1 MATPLDPLSGP
12 RIPHNATKRL
22 LTGGACVAVVAA
34 LLTPGTALADSPT
47 PAPVRVGSAPAA
59 PAGATPVAAPADDTA
74 LQLSVTLSPRDPA
87 ALKSFLHD
95 VSTPTS
101 SRYHQYLKTGQF
113 AQVFGADKATVD
125 SVTQALTAAGLHPGA
140 LGSDGLTIPVDTT
153 VAQAKKSFGTGF
165 AGYKLA
171 DGSTAYANT
180 AAPTLSAKAA
190 TAVTA
195 VVGLDNLARTHN
207 HLATAHDAAAV
218 PNAKASATLGSHAT
232 GTTPQI
238 CTSLVN
244 YEASNFQRANNRD
257 YYSYDALAQ
266 AYNMTGQ
273 TVPNGGAGVTVA
285 LYELED
291 YSDSGVSS
299 FQNCYGTNTPISRVK
314 VDGGPTAAPTNDG
327 NVGGES
333 ALDIDTVI
341 GLAPKASILVYQGPD
356 ANMASST
363 QTVDVLRQIVNDN
376 KAQVI
381 STSWGVCETALLD
394 PTNGAPAQISAE
406 NQVFEQA
413 AAQGQTVVA
422 ASGDSGSMDC
432 SRPGAF
438 DSRLSTDDPASQPYV
453 TGVGGTSMTGQG
465 ASVAE
470 SVWFHGGAGGGGI
483 SQAWALDSA
492 TGFQAGFTG
501 PGYSGTPCHAGAGQ
515 ACRQVPDVSALADP
529 YTGYLVAVNADASS
543 TYWLRMGGTSAAA
556 PVWAAIAA
564 QADAS
569 SACTTSGPVGLLNPT
584 LYKLAG
590 SSSLRDV
597 TVGDNNFGA
606 VSNSPSAPAPLYEAG
621 PGYDMASGLGTPNGG
636 NLASSLCVPGST
648 FAATPPTRLLDTRAA
663 VGTPG
668 TTKVPAFSSVP
679 LQITG
684 RAGIPSAGVTAVV
697 LNVTTTDSATDGHL
711 TVYPSGGIVPSTSNL
726 NWTAGEVIPNL
737 VTVPV
742 GADGKVVLLNSG
754 WGPTHLV
761 ADVFGY
767 YTSSNPTGP
776 SFTSAGPNR
785 LLDTRGA
792 IGTPTSTPIPSD
804 SAVSL
809 QVAGRAGI
817 PATGVTAVVLNVTVT
832 APTSEGF
839 LTVVPSG
846 TTPIGTSN
854 LNWKAGE
861 TIPNQVIVPVGPDG
875 KVTIYNSSLGTT
887 HVVADVFGYFSAA
900 APAGS
905 AFHTSFPRRLM
916 DTRSGLGTNAAALGS
931 GETRQLHLD
940 TTTAVGKAKAVVLN
954 VTVTEPT
961 SEGFLTAWPTGGS
974 RPNSSN
980 LNWTAGETIPNLV
993 TVPVGPDGIVN
1004 LTNVSA
1010 GNTHVIVDLFGY
1022 YS

>member
-1 MATPLDPLSGP
+1 M
-12 RIPHNATKRL
+12 
-22 LTGGACVAVVAA
+22 AVVAA

-59 PAGATPVAAPADDTA
+59 PADATPAAGPADDTA

-87 ALKSFLHD
+87 ALKSFLSD
-95 VSTPTS
+95 VASPTS

-113 AQVFGADKATVD
+113 AQVFGADQATVATV
-125 SVTQALTAAGLHPGA
+125 SKALAAAGLHPGA
-140 LGSDGLTIPVDTT
+140 LGGDGLTIPVDTT
-153 VAQAKKSFGTGF
+153 VAQAKKAFGTGF

-180 AAPTLSAKAA
+180 AAPALSAKAA
-190 TAVTA
+190 GAVTA
-195 VVGLDNLARTHN
+195 VVGLDNLARAHN
-207 HLATAHDAAAV
+207 HLANPHETTAV
-218 PNAKASATLGSHAT
+218 PTANASTTPGAHAT
-232 GTTPQI
+232 GGAPQI
-238 CTSLVN
+238 CSNLVN
-244 YEASNFQRANNRD
+244 FESTTNGFVNNRD
-257 YYSYDALAQ
+257 YYSYDSLAQ
-266 AYNMTGQ
+266 AYGMGAQ
-273 TVPNGGAGVTVA
+273 TLPNAGAGVTVA

-291 YSDSGVSS
+291 YSDSGVAA
-299 FQNCYGTNTPISRVK
+299 FQNCYGTNAPISRIK

-327 NVGGES
+327 AVGGES

-356 ANMASST
+356 AALASST

-381 STSWGVCETALLD
+381 STSWGVCESALLD
-394 PTNGAPAQISAE
+394 PNNGAPAQITAE
-406 NQVFEQA
+406 NLALQQA

-422 ASGDSGSMDC
+422 ASGDSGSTDC
-432 SRPGAF
+432 ARPGAP
-438 DSRLSTDDPASQPYV
+438 DTRLSTDDPASQPYI

-465 ASVAE
+465 ATVAE
-470 SVWFHGGAGGGGI
+470 SVWNRNNGAGGGGI
-483 SQAWALDSA
+483 SQAWALDKA

-501 PGYSGTPCHAGAGQ
+501 PGYSGTPCNAGAGQ

-529 YTGYLVAVNADASS
+529 YTGYLVALNANATT
-543 TYWLRMGGTSAAA
+543 TYWIRLGGTSAAA

-590 SSSLRDV
+590 SSSLHDV
-597 TVGDNNFGA
+597 TVGGNNITGA
-606 VSNSPSAPAPLYEAG
+606 AYQSG

-636 NLASSLCVPGST
+636 NLASNLCVPGST
-648 FAATPPTRLLDTRAA
+648 FTATPPTRLLDTRAA

-668 TTKVPAFSSVP
+668 TGKVPAFSSVP
-679 LQITG
+679 LQIAG
-684 RAGIPSAGVTAVV
+684 RAGIPSSGLTAVV

-711 TVYPSGGIVPSTSNL
+711 TVYPSGGIVPTTSNL

-742 GADGKVVLLNSG
+742 GPDGKVVLLNSG

-767 YTSSNPTGP
+767 YTSANPSGP

-792 IGTPTSTPIPSD
+792 IGTPTTTPIPSD
-804 SAVSL
+804 SSVSL

-854 LNWKAGE
+854 LNWTPGE
-861 TIPNQVIVPVGPDG
+861 TIPNQVIVPLGPDG
-875 KVTIYNSSLGTT
+875 KVTLYNSSAGTT

-905 AFHTSFPRRLM
+905 PFHTSFPRRLM
-916 DTRSGLGTNAAALGS
+916 DTRSGLGTNAAALAG

-940 TTTAVGKAKAVVLN
+940 TTTAVGRAKAVVLN
-954 VTVTEPT
+954 VTVTAPT